1 MLLQIMKN
9 IKSNWCIYNM
19 DTLEFDISTMKAHLR
34 YNLLISLIT
43 PRPIAFISTLSDKG
57 IPNAAPFSFFN
68 LMGDDPPI
76 VAIGIGK
83 DETRKNDLKD
93 TGYNIQKTKEFV
105 INIVN
110 ESILDLVNVT
120 SIDFPPEID
129 ESDIAGLT
137 KMPSIKVKPPRI
149 AESPANLECRLAS
162 TVEIGNTRIVLGEI
176 IYLHIKKEFLDPY
189 ENQTVHSDL
198 ISPVG
203 RMHKNCV
210 YTRTSDL
217 FNLPRLSFKEWKEQ
231 EKSNKNI

>member
-1 MLLQIMKN
+1 
-9 IKSNWCIYNM
+9 M
-19 DTLEFDISTMKAHLR
+19 DALEFDISKMKAPLR
-34 YNLLISLIT
+34 YALLISLIT

-68 LMGDDPPI
+68 LMGSDPPI

-93 TGYNIQKTKEFV
+93 SGYNIQKTKEFV

-110 ESILDLVNVT
+110 ESILEQVNMT
-120 SIDFPPEID
+120 SIDFPPEVD
-129 ESDIAGLT
+129 EFEIAGLT
-137 KMPSIKVKPPRI
+137 KLPSIMVKPPRI

-162 TVEIGNTRIVLGEI
+162 TVEIGNTRVVLGEI

-189 ENQTVHSDL
+189 QNQTVHTDL

-203 RMHKNCV
+203 RMHKNGV
-210 YTRTSDL
+210 YTRTTDL
-217 FNLPRLSFKEWKEQ
+217 FNLPRISFKEWKEQ
-231 EKSNKNI
+231 EKR

>member
-1 MLLQIMKN
+1 
-9 IKSNWCIYNM
+9 M
-19 DTLEFDISTMKAHLR
+19 DALEFDISKMKAHLR
-34 YNLLISLIT
+34 YALLISLIT

-68 LMGDDPPI
+68 LMGSDPPI

-93 TGYNIQKTKEFV
+93 SGYNIQKTKEFV

-110 ESILDLVNVT
+110 ESILEQVNMT
-120 SIDFPPEID
+120 SIDFPPEVD
-129 ESDIAGLT
+129 ESEIAGLT
-137 KMPSIKVKPPRI
+137 KLPSIMVKPPRI

-162 TVEIGNTRIVLGEI
+162 TVEIGNTRVVLGEI

-189 ENQTVHSDL
+189 QNQTVHTDL

-203 RMHKNCV
+203 RMHKNGV
-210 YTRTSDL
+210 YTRTTDL
-217 FNLPRLSFKEWKEQ
+217 FNLPRISFKEWKEQ
-231 EKSNKNI
+231 EKNSKNI

>member
-1 MLLQIMKN
+1 
-9 IKSNWCIYNM
+9 M
-19 DTLEFDISTMKAHLR
+19 DALEFDISKMKAHLR
-34 YNLLISLIT
+34 YALLISLIT

-68 LMGDDPPI
+68 LMGSDPPI

-93 TGYNIQKTKEFV
+93 SGYNIQKTKEFV

-110 ESILDLVNVT
+110 ESILEQVNMT
-120 SIDFPPEID
+120 SIDFPPEVD
-129 ESDIAGLT
+129 ESEIAGLT
-137 KMPSIKVKPPRI
+137 KLPSIMVKPPRI

-162 TVEIGNTRIVLGEI
+162 TVEIGNTRVVLGEI

-189 ENQTVHSDL
+189 QNQTVHTDL

-203 RMHKNCV
+203 RMHKNGV
-210 YTRTSDL
+210 YTRTTDL
-217 FNLPRLSFKEWKEQ
+217 FNLPRISFKEWKEQ
-231 EKSNKNI
+231 EKNSKNIVKIYE

>member
-1 MLLQIMKN
+1 MKN
-9 IKSNWCIYNM
+9 IKSKWCIYNM
-19 DTLEFDISTMKAHLR
+19 DTLEFDLSTIEAHLR

-68 LMGDDPPI
+68 LMGNDPPI

-93 TGYNIQKTKEFV
+93 TGYHIQMTKEFV

-110 ESILDLVNVT
+110 ESSLEQVNMT

-137 KMPSIKVKPPRI
+137 KIPSIKVKPPRI

-162 TVEIGNTRIVLGEI
+162 TAEIGNTRIVLGEI
-176 IYLHIKKEFLDPY
+176 IYLHVKKEFLDPY
-189 ENQTVHSDL
+189 ENQTV
-198 ISPVG
+198 
-203 RMHKNCV
+203 
-210 YTRTSDL
+210 
-217 FNLPRLSFKEWKEQ
+217 LP
-231 EKSNKNI
+231 I

>member
-1 MLLQIMKN
+1 
-9 IKSNWCIYNM
+9 M
-19 DTLEFDISTMKAHLR
+19 DTLEFDISTMKAYLR

-68 LMGDDPPI
+68 LMGNDPPI

-149 AESPANLECRLAS
+149 A
-162 TVEIGNTRIVLGEI
+162 VLSG
-176 IYLHIKKEFLDPY
+176 P
-189 ENQTVHSDL
+189 S
-198 ISPVG
+198 S
-203 RMHKNCV
+203 NCV
-210 YTRTSDL
+210 
-217 FNLPRLSFKEWKEQ
+217 
-231 EKSNKNI
+231 